1 MHSLLIVA
9 SLLICF
15 LGCSSAGSMPDY
27 IQVCHRNDPE
37 LSKCLKSSVHNLRPY
52 LDKGIKELNVPPLEP
67 LYIGDL
73 TILDGSAGL
82 TVKAKK
88 LNILG
93 ASNFEITKLRASTQN
108 RRFDFEL
115 ILPHLHGDGLYEIN
129 GNILALPIKGNG
141 PFTGNFTNFVAYV
154 RVQYDIKNVNDLEY
168 LHVKEFFLKIRTG
181 KGNLKL
187 ENLFNGDKVLG
198 DVINESINQNFEVFT
213 NDLIGPIARALEAK
227 FQVITT
233 KILENFTYSEL
244 FPV

>member
-1 MHSLLIVA
+1 MHPSLVVA

-15 LGCSSAGSMPDY
+15 VACSLAATMPDY

-37 LSKCLKSSVHNLRPY
+37 LSKCLKRSVHNLRPY
-52 LDKGIKELNVPPLEP
+52 LAKGIKELNVPPLEP

-73 TILDGSAGL
+73 NFLDGSAGL
-82 TVKAKK
+82 TVRAKK
-88 LNILG
+88 MNILG
-93 ASNFEITKLRASTQN
+93 ASNFEITKLRASTQS

-115 ILPHLHGDGLYEIN
+115 ILPHLHGEGLYEIN
-129 GNILALPIKGNG
+129 GNILALPIKGSG

-154 RVQYDIKNVNDLEY
+154 RVQYDIKTVNDLEY
-168 LHVKEFFLKIRTG
+168 LHVKEFALKIRTG

-198 DVINESINQNFEVFT
+198 DVINDTINQNFEVFT
-213 NDLIGPIARALEAK
+213 NDLIAPIARALEAN
-227 FQVITT
+227 FLVITS

>member
-1 MHSLLIVA
+1 MQSTLIVA
-9 SLLICF
+9 SLMICF
-15 LGCSSAGSMPDY
+15 LGVTSAASMPEY

-52 LDKGIKELNVPPLEP
+52 LAKGIKELNVPPLEP

-73 TILDGSAGL
+73 SILDGSAGI
-82 TVKAKK
+82 TVRAKK
-88 LNILG
+88 LSVLG

-115 ILPHLHGDGLYEIN
+115 ILPHLQGEGMYEIN

-154 RVQYDIKNVNDLEY
+154 RVQYDIKKSNDLDY
-168 LHVKEFFLKIRTG
+168 LHVKEFSLKIRTG

-198 DVINESINQNFEVFT
+198 DVINDTINQNFEVFT
-213 NDLIGPIARALEAK
+213 NEVIAPIARALEAK
-227 FQVITT
+227 FLVITT
-233 KILENFTYSEL
+233 KILENFTYNEL

>member
-1 MHSLLIVA
+1 MQVQLFVA
-9 SLLICF
+9 PLLICF
-15 LGCSSAGSMPDY
+15 VACISAGNMPDY
-27 IQVCHRNDPE
+27 IQVCHRNEPE

-52 LDKGIKELNVPPLEP
+52 LAKGIKELNVPPLEP

-73 TILDGSAGL
+73 SILDGSAGL

-168 LHVKEFFLKIRTG
+168 LHVKEFALKIRTG
-181 KGNLKL
+181 KGNIKL

-198 DVINESINQNFEVFT
+198 DVINDTINQNFELFT
-213 NDLIGPIARALEAK
+213 NDLIAPIARALEAK
-227 FQVITT
+227 FLVITT